1 MGWLAENNG
10 GPKPRQSPSSRGG
23 LISEILGVSLE
34 FALHFADRDNTEQK
48 ALTAE
53 IPSEVLARHRKL
65 MLEMARED
73 EAAAVAKKLTS
84 GA

>member
-1 MGWLAENNG
+1 V
-10 GPKPRQSPSSRGG
+10 SRP
-23 LISEILGVSLE
+23 
-34 FALHFADRDNTEQK
+34 DNTEQK

-53 IPSEVLARHRKL
+53 IPSEVLARHRAL